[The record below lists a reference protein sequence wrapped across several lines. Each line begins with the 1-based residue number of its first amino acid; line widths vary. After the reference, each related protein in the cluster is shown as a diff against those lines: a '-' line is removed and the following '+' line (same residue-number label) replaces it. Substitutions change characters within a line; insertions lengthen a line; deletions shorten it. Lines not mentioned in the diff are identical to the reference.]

1 MTEENGIEYVKMGT
15 FYISDWSSDSDGNVT
30 INGKSLMDKLTSQ
43 QLHSDG
49 TFCYNNNY
57 YWTSSALSHYL
68 TNTTDY
74 EFDLSFPY
82 DIISNEVL
90 KHMEI
95 MDYLRMIA
103 MCGQESTV
111 NRILKIGRDNVVKMS
126 NIILTPVDSIPRNL
140 LVEDAKYTINEPI
153 RYLNFTAMKN
163 ANNSSSTTKDV
174 LNLSYSLNSTDE
186 YLWIEIDNNLIS
198 YSPSFPKTFTY
209 TKTGSGTATLVDVND
224 RLAYIHFVGAENETF
239 TLHLTTNIFAVDGNI
254 TTTIKNA
261 NNGETISV
269 DVSEYFR
276 INEGAKRQRICKGI
290 LNLRKKYHV
299 ELETMGD
306 PSLELGD
313 TISIQTRYQDINDG
327 YKDIIITKQRF
338 SYDGGLSCTI
348 EGEGD

>member
-1 MTEENGIEYVKMGT
+1 MK
-15 FYISDWSSDSDGNVT
+15 
-30 INGKSLMDKLTSQ
+30 
-43 QLHSDG
+43 
-49 TFCYNNNY
+49 
-57 YWTSSALSHYL
+57 
-68 TNTTDY
+68 
-74 EFDLSFPY
+74 
-82 DIISNEVL
+82 
-90 KHMEI
+90 
-95 MDYLRMIA
+95 
-103 MCGQESTV
+103 
-111 NRILKIGRDNVVKMS
+111 
-126 NIILTPVDSIPRNL
+126 
-140 LVEDAKYTINEPI
+140 DAH
-153 RYLNFTAMKN
+153 
-163 ANNSSSTTKDV
+163 NSSSTTKDV
-174 LNLSYSLNSTDE
+174 LNLSYSLNSSDE

-209 TKTGSGTATLVDVND
+209 TKTGSGTATLVDLND
-224 RLAYIHFVGAENETF
+224 RLVYIHFVGAENETF

-299 ELETMGD
+299 ALETMGD

-327 YKDIIITKQRF
+327 YKDVIITKQRF

>member
-1 MTEENGIEYVKMGT
+1 
-15 FYISDWSSDSDGNVT
+15 
-30 INGKSLMDKLTSQ
+30 
-43 QLHSDG
+43 
-49 TFCYNNNY
+49 
-57 YWTSSALSHYL
+57 
-68 TNTTDY
+68 
-74 EFDLSFPY
+74 
-82 DIISNEVL
+82 
-90 KHMEI
+90 
-95 MDYLRMIA
+95 
-103 MCGQESTV
+103 
-111 NRILKIGRDNVVKMS
+111 
-126 NIILTPVDSIPRNL
+126 
-140 LVEDAKYTINEPI
+140 
-153 RYLNFTAMKN
+153 MKN
-163 ANNSSSTTKDV
+163 ANNTSSGTKDV

-299 ELETMGD
+299 KLETMGD
-306 PSLELGD
+306 PSLEVGD